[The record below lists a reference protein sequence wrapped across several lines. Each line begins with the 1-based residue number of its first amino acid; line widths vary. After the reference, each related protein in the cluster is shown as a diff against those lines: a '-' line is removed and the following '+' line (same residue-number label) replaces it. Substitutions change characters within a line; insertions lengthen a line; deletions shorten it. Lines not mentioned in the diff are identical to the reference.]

1 MHSRDVTLIDIE
13 RLDRA
18 AIAAVESFQMDED
31 TFRAFYDRTARP
43 VWVYLAR
50 ITGDRAL
57 ADDLLQES
65 YYRFLRAERSFT
77 SESHRRNYLYRIA
90 TNLAHDRHRR
100 RRGIVDVPVPAEHEA
115 GALADASDVAEDAQR
130 RTDLARAMARL
141 KPRERELLWLAYA
154 HGSSHEEIAESLGL
168 RKASIKMLLFRA
180 RRRLAT
186 ILTSGHAIKGTPA

>member
-18 AIAAVESFQMDED
+18 ASAAVESFQMDED

-100 RRGIVDVPVPAEHEA
+100 RRGIVDVQVPAEHEA
-115 GALADASDVAEDAQR
+115 GALADASDVAEHAQR

-180 RRRLAT
+180 RRRLAE
-186 ILTSGHAIKGTPA
+186 ILTSTHAIKGTPA